1 MEKRQL
7 EVSPFKRYLKATI
20 LFVILIG
27 IIGFLFTSS
36 DEFVL
41 AIKEL
46 DQISVW
52 KVLLVLF
59 MMLIFF
65 FLDAYLMHYPIPQNT
80 LLFSES
86 FRINLAGCFFSSI
99 TPYNAAS
106 HPSRLYYL
114 HRHHVPLEHAMTGL
128 LVKGFTYQIV
138 LVVLGLLALLFTNH
152 LVVGLPNYTFVL
164 WVGFLYNIGLTVMTY
179 FLANSKRFS
188 QFLIRVIQRLAN
200 KKHFKRLKKNE
211 EKIVHSIEEFY
222 TQMSVYLK
230 TMHKFLWVLFVT
242 LLKVL
247 LFYAIPL
254 VILDGF
260 GFDIKGHI
268 LELMGL
274 SALTSIVI
282 ATVPLPGGVGAA
294 IGVFVVLF
302 GLVYNGSTETNTLVI
317 SMVVW
322 RFFTY
327 YLQVFAGFVSAVLLQ
342 IRTNKIE
349 KVKI

>member
-1 MEKRQL
+1 MEKSQL
-7 EVSPFKRYLKATI
+7 EVSPFKRYVRATI

-46 DQISVW
+46 DQISVL

-65 FLDAYLMHYPIPQNT
+65 LVDAYLMHYPIPQNT

-114 HRHHVPLEHAMTGL
+114 HRHHVPMEHAMTGL
-128 LVKGFTYQIV
+128 LVKGFSYQIV
-138 LVVLGLLALLFTNH
+138 LVVLGLLSLLFTNH
-152 LVVGLPNYTFVL
+152 LIVELPNYTFVL

-179 FLANSKRFS
+179 FLATSRKFS
-188 QFLIRVIQRLAN
+188 HFIIQVVHKWAN
-200 KKHFKRLKKNE
+200 KTRIKKLQENE
-211 EKIVHSIEEFY
+211 TKIVKSIEEFY

-230 TMHKFLWVLFVT
+230 TMHRFLWVLFVT

-260 GFDIKGHI
+260 GFDIKGHF

-302 GLVYNGSTETNTLVI
+302 GLVYNSSTETNTLLI
-317 SMVVW
+317 SMAVW

-327 YLQVFAGFVSAVLLQ
+327 YLQVFSGFVSALLLQ